1 MNEQGYDQESTSP
14 TDVRTF
20 TEDYWLTFNVPPG
33 LMPDPQFDGYPAKLQ
48 VHRVYP
54 GDANGKS
61 VATHAVVLI
70 HGRSVPGSVVFDL
83 QFTDPDGNDLSVQK
97 ALAQA
102 GIDTFAPS
110 LLGYGRSTRFYKGLN
125 DPANAS
131 LREYAT
137 DGTCQFPEGCDRTS
151 NPAIFPPDQ
160 QGRQNPTML
169 WVNPLARQ
177 RRAHSS
183 NFRFARTDV
192 WVRDIDQ
199 VIEDAASKLKASTSP
214 QKTEQVAL
222 VGYSLGGQ
230 NVGRTLYADNPNEK
244 ELLGKREDVIERVSS
259 VVFVNSLFFP
269 NQPTE
274 ESETGRPTF
283 PLTLNDKSGSD
294 ANWTLPQG
302 ATDCEGRIIPGTQQQ
317 VWAQTM
323 AQETLGLVWGGDDP
337 MLPTG
342 LNRAPT
348 FSGYGWNRAVAGQMS
363 TPTLVMQGLLDGV
376 VPTGP
381 GTGKAIFQALPAS
394 MTNKV
399 LVQVE
404 CASHAL
410 PWEKGA
416 NATLKRALINWI
428 KERKF
433 NGNQTGSFFVDQSGG
448 VRPET

>member
-1 MNEQGYDQESTSP
+1 MDEQLTG
-14 TDVRTF
+14 VRIF
-20 TEDYWLTFNVPPG
+20 TEDYWLTFDVPPG
-33 LMPDPQFDGYPAKLQ
+33 LMPDSQFDGYPAKLQ

-54 GDANGKS
+54 GNPNGKS

-83 QFTDPDGNDLSVQK
+83 QFTAPDGSDLSVQK

-110 LLGYGRSTRFYKGLN
+110 LLGYGKSTRFYKGLN
-125 DPANAS
+125 DPGNAS
-131 LREYAT
+131 LREYAG

-160 QGRQNPTML
+160 QGTML
-169 WVNPLARQ
+169 LVNPLARQ

-199 VIEDAASKLKASTSP
+199 VIGDAASKLKGSSSHA
-214 QKTEQVAL
+214 TEQVAL

-230 NVGRTLYADNPNEK
+230 NVGRTLYADNPYEIDLLEERKEIIEK
-244 ELLGKREDVIERVSS
+244 VSS

-269 NQPTE
+269 NGPTE
-274 ESETGRPTF
+274 DPETGRPTF
-283 PLTLNDKSGSD
+283 PLTVNDRSGSD
-294 ANWTLPQG
+294 ANWNLPRG
-302 ATDCEGRIIPGTQQQ
+302 ATDCPDRIIPGTQDQ

-323 AQETLGLVWGGDDP
+323 AQETLGLGWGGDDP
-337 MLPTG
+337 IHPIG

-348 FSGYGWNRAVAGQMS
+348 FSGYGWNRAVAGKLS

-381 GTGKAIFQALPAS
+381 GTGHTIYDALPAS
-394 MTNKV
+394 MENKV

-416 NATLKRALINWI
+416 NATLKKALIDWI
-428 KERKF
+428 KNKRFDNRDK
-433 NGNQTGSFFVDQSGG
+433 GSFIVDQSGG

>member
-1 MNEQGYDQESTSP
+1 MDEQLS
-14 TDVRTF
+14 DVRTF
-20 TEDYWLTFNVPPG
+20 TEDYFLDFYVPPG
-33 LMPDPQFDGYPAKLQ
+33 LMPDPQFDGYHAKLQ

-54 GDANGKS
+54 GEAVHKS

-125 DPANAS
+125 DPGNAS
-131 LREYAT
+131 LSEYAA

-151 NPAIFPPDQ
+151 NPAIFPPNQ
-160 QGRQNPTML
+160 QGTML
-169 WVNPLARQ
+169 LVNPLARQ

-199 VIEDAASKLKASTSP
+199 VIEDAAKKLKDSSSEE
-214 QKTEQVAL
+214 TEQVAL

-230 NVGRTLYADNPNEK
+230 NVGRTLYADNPNEID
-244 ELLGKREDVIERVSS
+244 LLGKREDVIERVSS
-259 VVFVNSLFFP
+259 VVFLNSLFFA
-269 NQPTE
+269 NAPTE
-274 ESETGRPTF
+274 EQETGRPSF
-283 PLTLNDKSGSD
+283 PLTVNDRSGSD
-294 ANWTLPQG
+294 ANWNLPRG
-302 ATDCEGRIIPGTQQQ
+302 ATDCPGRIIPGTQDQ

-323 AQETLGLVWGGDDP
+323 AQETLGLGWGGDDP
-337 MLPTG
+337 THPTG

-348 FSGYGWNRAVAGQMS
+348 FSGYGWNRTVAGKMS

-381 GTGKAIFQALPAS
+381 GTGHAIYDALPAS

-416 NATLKRALINWI
+416 NATLKKALINWI
-428 KERKF
+428 KNKRF
-433 NGNQTGSFFVDQSGG
+433 QTDGDFADKGSFFVDQSGG